1 MKIPIR
7 RVEVKS
13 FTIGN
18 GIQPKVEDHLFQ
30 GQLPKRVFIAMVT
43 NAAFNGG
50 YATNPF
56 RFQHFN
62 LSKLDVSCNGHS
74 IHNRPFEPN
83 FEEGLY
89 LKSYLSLY
97 QAVSAFG
104 LNKSFD
110 IAKEDYNGG
119 YCMWGYDLTADQGS
133 EEGQLHPIKTGS
145 LRIEL
150 QFAQALATVI
160 NVIVFAEFDN
170 QIEINSL
177 REIVTDY

>member
-1 MKIPIR
+1 M
-7 RVEVKS
+7 
-13 FTIGN
+13 
-18 GIQPKVEDHLFQ
+18 
-30 GQLPKRVFIAMVT
+30 
-43 NAAFNGG
+43 
-50 YATNPF
+50 
-56 RFQHFN
+56 
-62 LSKLDVSCNGHS
+62 
-74 IHNRPFEPN
+74 
-83 FEEGLY
+83 
-89 LKSYLSLY
+89 Y

-133 EEGQLHPIKTGS
+133 EGQLHPIKTGS

-150 QFAQALATVI
+150 QFAQALAAVI

-177 REIVTDY
+177 REIFTENNTGLKTVLFRTKKNNVGTQICYFTE

>member
-1 MKIPIR
+1 M
-7 RVEVKS
+7 
-13 FTIGN
+13 
-18 GIQPKVEDHLFQ
+18 
-30 GQLPKRVFIAMVT
+30 
-43 NAAFNGG
+43 
-50 YATNPF
+50 
-56 RFQHFN
+56 
-62 LSKLDVSCNGHS
+62 
-74 IHNRPFEPN
+74 
-83 FEEGLY
+83 
-89 LKSYLSLY
+89 Y

-110 IAKEDYNGG
+110 ITKEDYNG
-119 YCMWGYDLTADQGS
+119 YYMWGCNLTADQGS

-160 NVIVFAEFDN
+160 NVFVFAEFDN